1 VRLGSSVELRL
12 SRGGAANAT
21 TLPLSAV
28 LSTQQRPTVWVV
40 DLGAGRLVSTPVEV
54 LSQTTE
60 TVRVR
65 GLADGALVV
74 SVGAQKLDAGLA
86 VRPVARPL
94 DSPVSVTAA
103 TGSSAAAS
111 VRASA
116 TTVSAPASG
125 ARP

>member
-1 VRLGSSVELRL
+1 VRLGSTVEVRL
-12 SRGGAANAT
+12 SRGGSADAT

-28 LSTQQRPTVWVV
+28 LATQQRPTVWVV
-40 DLGAGRLVSTPVEV
+40 DASAGRLVSTPVEV

-60 TVRVR
+60 TLRVR

-94 DSPVSVTAA
+94 DVPLPTVATAGSNAAA
-103 TGSSAAAS
+103 TAKG
-111 VRASA
+111 SA
-116 TTVSAPASG
+116 TTASSPVSG